1 MAHLGYFIARV
12 GLPLGMLLLL
22 PGCYSIQNGWL
33 DPTTLGAFQRGAVTE
48 IRTSLTLDDTP
59 YGIAGATYPTGDDLI
74 FKAINHP
81 IQGGDVLNVTVDE
94 LRDRFVPFQ
103 EQVTVSPTGFVN
115 LPVVGRVEAVGLTVP
130 EFEEALSQALIDNE
144 ILMKPEVTVN
154 PQFLQKATYSIFG
167 IGVSASNNAPLRA
180 GTFPIRR
187 PDLRLLEA
195 INQVGGLNEFVTD
208 IFIFRKDE
216 IETPKPDHA
225 APPADRSQ
233 PDEEPARD
241 AGANPDPATS
251 PVDDLLDAVDLGEA
265 SPDEAA
271 DPATEPPPA
280 LLEGD
285 PTSAWVYVNGEFVQ
299 NRDAA
304 ARPLEDASRQALV
317 LDSTA
322 STVNWAQVAG
332 TANFHILRVPA
343 EELRIG
349 NPSADIYVR
358 AGDVIRVVS
367 GEIGVYYVMGQVNR
381 AGPFAFN
388 SEPITL
394 KAAIAIAGGLAPLAW
409 PDRCTVYRKLGQ
421 REQMIQVNLDRMF
434 AGKDPDFFVRRG
446 DIINVGTHP
455 FAPFLQ
461 RIRAM
466 TLPNI
471 VNSLGFGFSYT
482 RNFADIDSF
491 GSKANPANQ
500 PDLLPQ
506 LFQ

>member
-1 MAHLGYFIARV
+1 
-12 GLPLGMLLLL
+12 
-22 PGCYSIQNGWL
+22 
-33 DPTTLGAFQRGAVTE
+33 
-48 IRTSLTLDDTP
+48 
-59 YGIAGATYPTGDDLI
+59 
-74 FKAINHP
+74 
-81 IQGGDVLNVTVDE
+81 
-94 LRDRFVPFQ
+94 
-103 EQVTVSPTGFVN
+103 
-115 LPVVGRVEAVGLTVP
+115 
-130 EFEEALSQALIDNE
+130 
-144 ILMKPEVTVN
+144 
-154 PQFLQKATYSIFG
+154 
-167 IGVSASNNAPLRA
+167 
-180 GTFPIRR
+180 
-187 PDLRLLEA
+187 
-195 INQVGGLNEFVTD
+195 
-208 IFIFRKDE
+208 
-216 IETPKPDHA
+216 
-225 APPADRSQ
+225 
-233 PDEEPARD
+233 
-241 AGANPDPATS
+241 
-251 PVDDLLDAVDLGEA
+251 
-265 SPDEAA
+265 
-271 DPATEPPPA
+271 
-280 LLEGD
+280 
-285 PTSAWVYVNGEFVQ
+285 
-299 NRDAA
+299 
-304 ARPLEDASRQALV
+304 
-317 LDSTA
+317 
-322 STVNWAQVAG
+322 
-332 TANFHILRVPA
+332 
-343 EELRIG
+343 
-349 NPSADIYVR
+349 
-358 AGDVIRVVS
+358 VIRVVS